1 MIYDTLIGGRKVS
14 FSWDQQ
20 TAKRHSFRC
29 SLMGGHPT
37 DDDTANPATADAAV
51 FKMLWA
57 ILPHKD
63 SGRYK
68 TPEDLYYAV
77 DPETENEALIEALAG
92 VYSDM
97 KPTPEKKRTSKKS
110 PSLKS
115 N

>member
-1 MIYDTLIGGRKVS
+1 MIYETLIGGRKVN

-29 SLMGGHPT
+29 SLMGGHPS
-37 DDDTANPATADAAV
+37 DDDTSNPATADAAV

-68 TPEDLYYAV
+68 TPEDLYFAV
-77 DPETENEALIEALAG
+77 DLDSEMPALMKALAG

-97 KPTPEKKRTSKKS
+97 VPSPEKKRTSKKS
-110 PSLKS
+110 PSQKS
-115 N
+115 S